1 MADSFTQVPPDSTG
15 DKIDTEQLTVNAQ
28 TVERQRIQ
36 LAGTSDTAIAPVSLA
51 NGLLV
56 DLGTNNDV
64 ATAGDIAH
72 DAADSGN
79 PVKVGGK
86 AYTTLPT
93 AAATLDRVDQTMTTQ
108 GGALIA
114 GTDGTTPVNI
124 EVNASGQL
132 EVDIV
137 AQQLSSLVVDL
148 GADNDVVAA
157 GDVAHDA
164 ADSGNPVKIGGKAFT
179 TLPTA
184 AANNDRVDLSMASQ
198 GGAVVAGD
206 DAGTPREIAVN
217 ASGQLEVDLAAAQ
230 HGDLNVSLDSEAVVL
245 GAGTAEVGKLAAGV
259 ASVGSVVQSGTHLH
273 DNLSGAAQVEV
284 KFASVD
290 VASSGDNSIVALV
303 AGKEIRVISYV
314 LVASGGANT
323 LFWNSSVGGALS
335 GGMGLADTGGI
346 SAQSQTGLFETV
358 AGEALELNLSAAT
371 SVDGHISYIEV
382 D

>member
-36 LAGTSDTAIAPVSLA
+36 IAGTADTDIAPVDA
-51 NGLLV
+51 TAGLKV
-56 DLGTNNDV
+56 DLGSDNDV
-64 ATAGDIAH
+64 IQSTASNLNAQVVGTIAH
-72 DAADSGN
+72 DS
-79 PVKVGGK
+79 P
-86 AYTTLPT
+86 
-93 AAATLDRVDQTMTTQ
+93 
-108 GGALIA
+108 
-114 GTDGTTPVNI
+114 
-124 EVNASGQL
+124 
-132 EVDIV
+132 
-137 AQQLSSLVVDL
+137 
-148 GADNDVVAA
+148 
-157 GDVAHDA
+157 
-164 ADSGNPVKIGGKAFT
+164 DSGNPVKIGGKAFT

-184 AANNDRVDLSMASQ
+184 AANLDRVDLSMASQ

-217 ASGQLEVDLAAAQ
+217 SSGQLEVDIVAQ
-230 HGDLNVSLDSEAVVL
+230 QLSPVVVSGTVTADAGTGTFNVDLDSLASVAIAVDNGASSTGTQRVTIADDSTGIIDVTDRAGRDL
-245 GAGTAEVGKLAAGV
+245 GGVDLLTAIPTGANSIGGV
-259 ASVGSVVQSGTHLH
+259 APSGTHLY
-273 DNLSGAAQVEV
+273 DDTSTPGKVEV

-323 LFWNSSVGGALS
+323 LFWNSSVGGPLS

-346 SAQSQTGLFETV
+346 SANSNTGLFATV